1 MKKTSQQMIETLNCK
16 LQEYEQTTRV
26 IELGSTY
33 IVLDNGCKLEHN
45 ERLKFIRRIFNKKT
59 NLWVKNIDSILS
71 GDITVQAIKSKLA
84 SNGGFAVQKQHKDKI
99 KQNLNTGL
107 PWNKGLTNLPG
118 RPLSDESKL
127 KISIA
132 NSGDKNGMFGVKMS
146 DEKKKEKSELMKQLI
161 LNGKFTPNS
170 NNRNTHWT
178 SEFDGK
184 KYRSS
189 WEALYQY
196 INPIAKYETLRIEY
210 ELNDIIQIY
219 IVDFIDEVNRVLV
232 EVKPKQLCSGD
243 KFEAKM
249 KALTNWANENLYT
262 ILMVDKDWILSQ
274 SIYIDYSRFDLQT
287 AQKIRKL
294 YEIDKKN
301 RD

>member
-1 MKKTSQQMIETLNCK
+1 MKKTSQQMIETINCI
-16 LQEYEQTTRV
+16 LQEYEQKTRV
-26 IELGSTY
+26 VEWRSTY
-33 IVLDNGCKLEHN
+33 IVLENGSRLEHN
-45 ERLKFIRRIFNKKT
+45 ERLKFTRRILNKKT

-71 GDITVQAIKSKLA
+71 GDITDHEIKSKLT
-84 SNGGFAVQKQHKDKI
+84 SNGGFAVQKQHGDKI
-99 KQNLNTGL
+99 KQNLNTGS

-118 RPLSDESKL
+118 KPLSDTSKL

-132 NSGDKNGMFGVKMS
+132 NSGIKNGMFGIKMS
-146 DEKKKEKSELMKQLI
+146 DEKKKEKSEIMKKMI
-161 LNGKFTPNS
+161 LTGEFTPNS

-210 ELNDIIQIY
+210 ELNDNIQIY
-219 IVDFIDEVNRVLV
+219 IVDFIDEVNRLLV

-249 KALTNWANENLYT
+249 KALTIWANENSYT
-262 ILMVDKDWILSQ
+262 ILMVDEDWIQSQ

-287 AQKIRKL
+287 SQKIRKL

>member
-16 LQEYEQTTRV
+16 LQEYEQKTRV

-33 IVLDNGCKLEHN
+33 IMLENGCKLEHN
-45 ERLKFIRRIFNKKT
+45 ERLKFIRRICNKKT

-71 GDITVQAIKSKLA
+71 GDITVQEIKSKLS

-99 KQNLNTGL
+99 KQNLNTGT

-118 RPLSDESKL
+118 RPLSDASKL

-132 NSGDKNGMFGVKMS
+132 NSGDKNGMFGVKMT

-232 EVKPKQLCSGD
+232 EVKPKRLCSGD

-249 KALTNWANENLYT
+249 KALTNWANQNSYT
-262 ILMVDKDWILSQ
+262 ILMVDEDWILSQ

-287 AQKIRKL
+287 SQKIRKL
-294 YEIDKKN
+294 YEINKKN

>member
-287 AQKIRKL
+287 SQKIRKL